1 MSSWIVFGGED
12 QRQTQMA
19 SNNTRRTARNT
30 TNIVVRNGPAA
41 PQGAAAPNRGQGKR
55 RGVQRRARRQQ
66 RAQVMVRV
74 QPSQTSR
81 RWRTPRRPRLN
92 NRVVFQKITTTLGTV
107 GSNGSEQ
114 IECEL
119 TCLMN
124 PATMKEATGS
134 NSFGPLGI
142 YASTY
147 SLFRMTRCV
156 VKLKPLV
163 GDSAVSGTITRV
175 SWNPTSA
182 PTQTSWSALGARKHI
197 DVTPG
202 KIGIFTLTARDL
214 VGPKGGWYKTNTKG
228 DPMMS
233 FAGTLECHT
242 LGRTMSTYRNE
253 AFTGGLFLA
262 ELETEWQFKDYAQQP
277 GMVNLLKGEDTTQA
291 QIITNA
297 DGKVQLQLPA
307 NSRMARAATTTASEI
322 IWLVTDTIINAG
334 ANAFPPPFSWLFRG
348 GWWLVK
354 RAAGAPVRTG
364 ETTFD
369 VYASISDARAGVP
382 CISTTPNAG
391 AVTIGGLHFQQVTP
405 GNVGIGDDITRV
417 QRSIEP
423 APAFSQTYVLSYE
436 GMVVETY
443 IPGEHFLY
451 EKVNTNGTGVPKS
464 ERGLTLPVG
473 EGYITTYNYG
483 KVTTSYQGV
492 PTRGIEVQL
501 AESTSSRYTV
511 GLAVASTS
519 TTHHIGS
526 RDITLST
533 VLFYATATRGF
544 NFTNTNDG
552 NFRVARLY
560 YDNSQANIAIR
571 EASVNKR
578 RISIEQGNWYVMQFF
593 CFGSSNEDY
602 RIETSGATTIR
613 IPSLAWP
620 SGATSVQYTPT
631 TEDVQAGL
639 APGYSSAIILQDITV
654 FTVTRTRSL
663 EQPALLS
670 DDDFQDL
677 PPLEDDEDADD
688 EDEDLTDEQLEM
700 GPFDD
705 YDTPP
710 MSRLVVH
717 PDARKTYELLLELYS
732 EREARLAVNQL
743 KPSDEYKEF
752 VALYHDA
759 LVDGLSPRSARAH
772 ALGI

>member
-1 MSSWIVFGGED
+1 
-12 QRQTQMA
+12 MA

-41 PQGAAAPNRGQGKR
+41 PQGAAAPNRGQGRR

-74 QPSQTSR
+74 QPNQTSR
-81 RWRTPRRPRLN
+81 RGRIPRRPRIN

-147 SLFRMTRCV
+147 SLFRMTKCV

-291 QIITNA
+291 QIVTSS
-297 DGKVQLQLPA
+297 DGKIQLQLPA

-334 ANAFPPPFSWLFRG
+334 ASAFPPPFNWLFRG

-354 RAAGAPVRTG
+354 RAAGAPVRAG
-364 ETTFD
+364 EVTFD
-369 VYASISDARAGVP
+369 VYSSISDARAGVP
-382 CISTTPNAG
+382 CISTTPSSPP
-391 AVTIGGLHFQQVTP
+391 VSIGGLHFQQVTP
-405 GNVGIGDDITRV
+405 GNVGIGDDIVRES
-417 QRSIEP
+417 RSIDIQP
-423 APAFSQTYVLSYE
+423 VSSPPRVLAYS
-436 GMVVETY
+436 GMYDTTF
-443 IPGEHFLY
+443 IPGYHVLY
-451 EKVNTNGTGVPKS
+451 EKNNVPRS
-464 ERGLTLPVG
+464 ERGLAVPVQ

-483 KVTTSYQGV
+483 KVEV
-492 PTRGIEVQL
+492 DARPPPTRGIPVYL
-501 AESTSSRYTV
+501 ATSNTNRTQI
-511 GLAVASTS
+511 GLAVSSTS
-519 TTHHIGS
+519 TTLDNGGTP
-526 RDITLST
+526 ITLST
-533 VLFYATATRGF
+533 MLFYCTESR
-544 NFTNTNDG
+544 NYDFTQSNDG
-552 NFRVARLY
+552 LFRVADLSY
-560 YDNSQANIAIR
+560 SQAQAQIILR
-571 EASVNKR
+571 TRTVNKR
-578 RISIEQGNWYVMQFF
+578 KVLVASGSWYVLQFF
-593 CFGSSNEDY
+593 CYGAAHETY
-602 RIETSGATTIR
+602 RVDTPMTTEIRTPQNAWPASETTI
-613 IPSLAWP
+613 
-620 SGATSVQYTPT
+620 TYTPDSGNA
-631 TEDVQAGL
+631 EAGL
-639 APGYSSAIILQDITV
+639 TPGYSTSILLGDIQTY
-654 FTVTRTRSL
+654 TVTRYTRAMVD
-663 EQPALLS
+663 EEYH
-670 DDDFQDL
+670 DL
-677 PPLEDDEDADD
+677 PPLEDEDDADD

-732 EREARLAVNQL
+732 ERDARLAVNQL